1 MMAPQVDRP
10 SVKSAAMPDARI
22 IPVGYPICLQAT
34 DPARNIA
41 RRYTILLQRDFFGAI
56 TVDYSWGR
64 IGRTGQCRRVAFTD
78 IDQAE
83 RFARKSSTRRESA
96 RKRIGQKSRHARG
109 TNEGTSNPAKH
120 LAEWRKGASWSSRSC
135 G

>member
-1 MMAPQVDRP
+1 MTQP

-41 RRYTILLQRDFFGAI
+41 RRYTILLQRDFFGVI

-64 IGRTGQCRRVAFTD
+64 IGSMGQCRRASFTD

-83 RFARKSSTRRESA
+83 RFARKLLTRRESA
-96 RKRIGQKSRHARG
+96 RKRIGVPYRPH
-109 TNEGTSNPAKH
+109 
-120 LAEWRKGASWSSRSC
+120 
-135 G
+135 

>member
-1 MMAPQVDRP
+1 MPINLAIDIKVEPIESVNQCVGSDSEYLLDVTLP

-22 IPVGYPICLQAT
+22 IPVGYPICLQAS

-41 RRYTILLQRDFFGAI
+41 RRYTILVQRDFFGVI

-64 IGRTGQCRRVAFTD
+64 IGSTGQCRRASFTD

-83 RFARKSSTRRESA
+83 RFARKLLARRDSS
-96 RKRIGQKSRHARG
+96 RKRIGIPYRI
-109 TNEGTSNPAKH
+109 
-120 LAEWRKGASWSSRSC
+120 C
-135 G
+135 